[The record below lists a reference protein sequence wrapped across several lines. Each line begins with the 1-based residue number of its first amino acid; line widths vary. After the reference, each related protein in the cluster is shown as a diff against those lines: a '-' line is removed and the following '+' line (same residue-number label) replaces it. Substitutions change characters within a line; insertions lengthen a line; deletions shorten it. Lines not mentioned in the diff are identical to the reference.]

1 MSKQYQITKTFNH
14 FEWIDICKPYKE
26 ELKKIAEAYQ
36 LDYFQIKDSLQ
47 PGHLPKIEIND
58 RYTFIVLRAFTA
70 NFKTGASTIPELSNK
85 IAFFF
90 NNEKLITIH
99 STPFSFLNIQ
109 DKPFASVE
117 ELLLHIIFKMVN
129 SYEQPFEE
137 LDTKISELEK
147 VIFLKDYTKVS
158 IENLYFLKAQA
169 RITKK
174 LLQIF
179 QNVVN
184 QIQVKDEQRTA
195 QQNIKDHLL
204 SLILSYDEVLEDANN
219 LLNSY
224 HSVNAQK
231 NNDVMKLLTVF
242 SAFFLPLTFIAGIYG
257 MNFDNMPELE
267 WRLGYFATL
276 SVMLVIAIIIFL
288 WFKRKKIL

>member
-1 MSKQYQITKTFNH
+1 MSKQYQITKSFNH
-14 FEWIDICKPYKE
+14 FEWIDICKPDKE

-47 PGHLPKIEIND
+47 PGHLPKIEIHD

-70 NFKTGASTIPELSNK
+70 NFNTGASTVPELSNK

-109 DKPFASVE
+109 DKPFTSVE

-184 QIQVKDEQRTA
+184 QIQVQDEQRTA
-195 QQNIKDHLL
+195 QQNIKDHL
-204 SLILSYDEVLEDANN
+204 
-219 LLNSY
+219 
-224 HSVNAQK
+224 
-231 NNDVMKLLTVF
+231 
-242 SAFFLPLTFIAGIYG
+242 
-257 MNFDNMPELE
+257 
-267 WRLGYFATL
+267 
-276 SVMLVIAIIIFL
+276 
-288 WFKRKKIL
+288 

>member
-1 MSKQYQITKTFNH
+1 MSFYSI
-14 FEWIDICKPYKE
+14 
-26 ELKKIAEAYQ
+26 
-36 LDYFQIKDSLQ
+36 
-47 PGHLPKIEIND
+47 
-58 RYTFIVLRAFTA
+58 
-70 NFKTGASTIPELSNK
+70 
-85 IAFFF
+85 
-90 NNEKLITIH
+90 
-99 STPFSFLNIQ
+99 SFL
-109 DKPFASVE
+109 KWF
-117 ELLLHIIFKMVN
+117 N

-257 MNFDNMPELE
+257 MNFDYMPELE
-267 WRLGYFATL
+267 WHLGYFATL